1 MIDRINAMEIREL
14 QTFKVIYETRN
25 FSKAAE
31 ILGYTQSTVSM
42 QIKNLEN
49 ELGTKLFEY
58 KNRQVNVT
66 AATLQLLPLINKAL
80 ESFSDIKE
88 WDKSGETGV
97 LKIAAPES
105 LTISLVAPM
114 LPKFKEQFPQVEIQL
129 QNATCLYNEEA
140 LLNGEVDVAFMM
152 WPSRPS
158 KKLIDHDLGE
168 QEMALVSSHKQT
180 FPQILNDQQ
189 ANFIIN
195 EPECSYR
202 HQFETAVWEQHQR
215 QFKTTS
221 LSSIAA
227 IKAVVK
233 SGLGFSYLPLNMVQ
247 NELDRGE
254 LFVVKTDIVNHV
266 HGHLL
271 TKNYKD
277 KSNLISSFVNLF
289 KNA

>member
-1 MIDRINAMEIREL
+1 MEIREL
-14 QTFKVIYETRN
+14 QTFRVIYETRN
-25 FSKAAE
+25 FSRAAE

-42 QIKNLEN
+42 QIKNLEK

-66 AATLQLLPLINKAL
+66 SAALQLLPLINKTL
-80 ESFSDIKE
+80 ESFSDIKQWNQSKE
-88 WDKSGETGV
+88 KGI

-114 LPKFKEQFPQVEIQL
+114 MAKFKEQFPQVEVQL
-129 QNATCLYNEEA
+129 QNATCLYNEEI
-140 LLNGEVDVAFMM
+140 LLRGEVDVAFMM

-158 KKLIDHDLGE
+158 KRLIDHDLGE
-168 QEMALVSSHKQT
+168 QKMVLVSSHKQT

-189 ANFIIN
+189 AQFIIN

-202 HQFETAVWEQHQR
+202 NQFETAVWEQYQR
-215 QFKTTS
+215 QFRTLS
-221 LSSIAA
+221 LPSIAA

-233 SGLGFSYLPLNMVQ
+233 GGLGFSYLPLNMVQ
-247 NELDRGE
+247 SEIDRGE
-254 LFVVKTDIVNHV
+254 LYVIKTDIVNHV

-271 TKNYKD
+271 TQNYKT
-277 KSNLISSFVNLF
+277 KSTLISEFVNLY
-289 KNA
+289 KNEKKSIE